1 MTFIGADLPDDGVP
15 LSALRRDPLPKPA
28 PRRDPPRPV
37 MVTPAPPGA
46 RATRVRLL
54 MPDIVAD
61 YLDGVRV
68 NLIRSEHRISSDELY
83 ATLRLCGVRLRHAA
97 PPWRLERNGWR
108 GARKA
113 RR

>member
-1 MTFIGADLPDDGVP
+1 MIPGRDLPNDGVP
-15 LSALRRDPLPKPA
+15 LSALRRDV
-28 PRRDPPRPV
+28 RPTPV
-37 MVTPAPPGA
+37 VTVVDPGA

-54 MPDIVAD
+54 APAIVAD

-68 NLIRSEHRISSDELY
+68 ALIKSDHKISSVELY
-83 ATLRLCGVRLRHAA
+83 AALRLCGVRLRHAA

-113 RR
+113 RP